1 MKNISIDIQKLN
13 QNGFPYLR
21 EAFEDPVFTGQDLTD
36 LEGYLSELK
45 DTRIV
50 IRHTEDVSERSS
62 FILRVISDTCR
73 KNDSLELTYELEP
86 EHSRKV
92 ILDIDRL
99 NSEKHEYLK
108 ELFEFP
114 DYYGENLDALYD
126 CMSELDDTEIILIN
140 MDDVSDF
147 SLKVLNVFDDVAD
160 EYQNLKI
167 STEYDEQ

>member
-1 MKNISIDIQKLN
+1 MKKINIDIQTLN
-13 QNGFPYLR
+13 QDGFPYLH
-21 EAFEDPVFTGQDLTD
+21 EVFEDPAFTGQDLTD
-36 LEGYLSELK
+36 LEEYLSKLK
-45 DTRIV
+45 DTQIV
-50 IRHTEDVSERSS
+50 ICHTEDVSERSS
-62 FILRVISDTCR
+62 FILRVISDVCR
-73 KNDSLELTYELEP
+73 ENGSLELSYELEQ
-86 EHSRKV
+86 EHPHKV

-126 CMSELDDTEIILIN
+126 CMSELEDTEIILIN
-140 MDDVSDF
+140 MEDVSDF
-147 SLKVLNVFDDVAD
+147 SLKVLSVFDDVAD